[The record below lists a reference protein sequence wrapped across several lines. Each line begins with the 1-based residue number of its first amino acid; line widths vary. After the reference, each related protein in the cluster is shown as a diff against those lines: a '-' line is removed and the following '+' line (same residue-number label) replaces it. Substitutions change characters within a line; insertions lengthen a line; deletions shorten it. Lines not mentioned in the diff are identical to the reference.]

1 MAVSTR
7 VSQALNIVIYRSSI
21 PQSCVC
27 TFIASPA
34 RKLFVVRLEAFKDLG
49 VYHIVTSDFDIFC
62 DVSAVQ
68 CHNPLQNPFV
78 ANLILLVKFGNII
91 IMVTILGLILLA
103 VSDALP
109 FEGAQVDDKVGTLR
123 CSGHP
128 THHLQIVPDQPG
140 KTEAV
145 PCVLVLKV
153 VAEKVHFIFYVGIPY
168 VFIAPLPKNLLQL
181 AVVISVGSR
190 CWQRHEPGIVD
201 DIVCQDHSVS
211 TGDGLDLV
219 HHIGIPDEC

>member
-7 VSQALNIVIYRSSI
+7 VSQALNIVTYRSSI

-34 RKLFVVRLEAFKDLG
+34 RKLFVRLEAFKDLG

-78 ANLILLVKFGNII
+78 ANLILLAEFGNII
-91 IMVTILGLILLA
+91 LMVTILGLILLA

-109 FEGAQVDDKVGTLR
+109 FEGAQVDDKVGTPDSPLANR
-123 CSGHP
+123 SRPAGEDRGYPMCTRTQGSGRESP
-128 THHLQIVPDQPG
+128 LHLLCRYTICFHRSIA
-140 KTEAV
+140 EE
-145 PCVLVLKV
+145 LV
-153 VAEKVHFIFYVGIPY
+153 AAGC
-168 VFIAPLPKNLLQL
+168 
-181 AVVISVGSR
+181 R
-190 CWQRHEPGIVD
+190 
-201 DIVCQDHSVS
+201 DHSVS